1 MLSRVESAM
10 MLAEFLHAKQKYD
23 DQDYMYHLIATVHVL
38 NEFGFNEEDD
48 VIAGYLHDS
57 IEDTTATYKLIAK
70 RFGWVVAD
78 TVQAVT
84 NEQGKNRKERNLKTY
99 QKLLGNTRALA
110 VKLADRIANVRHSI
124 SKGNVSFFEM
134 YKKEY
139 PTLRHYLYTGDAPLE
154 SMWLCLDKLFSE
166 EPNVKSNESGNQTTV
181 LQ

>member
-23 DQDYMYHLIATVHVL
+23 DQDYIFHLIATVNVL

-70 RFGWVVAD
+70 RFGWIVAD
-78 TVQAVT
+78 MVQAVT

-99 QKLLGNTRALA
+99 QKLIGNTRALA
-110 VKLADRIANVRHSI
+110 IKLADRIANVRHGLE
-124 SKGNVSFFEM
+124 KGNMSFFEM
-134 YKKEY
+134 YLKEY
-139 PTLRHYLYTGDAPLE
+139 PTLRHYLYNGDASLE
-154 SMWLCLDKLFSE
+154 GMWLCLDKLFNE
-166 EPNVKSNESGNQTTV
+166 DRYVKSNESGNPPAV